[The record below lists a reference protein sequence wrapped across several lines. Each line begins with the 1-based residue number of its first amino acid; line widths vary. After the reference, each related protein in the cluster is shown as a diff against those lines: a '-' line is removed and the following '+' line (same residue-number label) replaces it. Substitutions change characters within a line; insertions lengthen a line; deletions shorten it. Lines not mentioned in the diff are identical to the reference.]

1 MTTETQNNDQPP
13 TSDSRLFGE
22 FTWPTYEEWRTMV
35 ERQLKGEP
43 FEHKLI
49 TQTYEGI
56 PVQPLYRQ
64 EDQQAWPHLN
74 SMPGFPPFV
83 RGITALGH
91 VHRPWAVCQE
101 LPYRTPH
108 EFNWAMRHDLERGL
122 DMVNLV
128 LDKAT
133 LFGQDPDEA
142 NIGDVGRG
150 GVSIATVDDLATALH
165 KIDLEEIPIFMQAS
179 SAALPMTALLMALI
193 RRQGKSTKKLRGC
206 IGMDSLHTLVT
217 EGAFPRSLAGAYDR
231 MAQLMIWAKKYAP
244 QMHTVNIHS
253 QPYHNGGGSAVQE
266 VAFVLA
272 TAVEYLRELLD
283 RGLAIDHVAQ
293 RICFS
298 FSIGSNF
305 FMEVAKLRAAR
316 LLWAKAVTAFGGS
329 PSSQK
334 MSIHVRT
341 SAWNKTIFDPYV
353 NMLRATV
360 EGFAGA
366 IGGADSMHIGPF
378 DEPLG
383 LPDAFARRIA
393 RNSHLILQHES
404 HLNKVI
410 DPAGGSWYVETL
422 TDAIARQAW
431 ALFQQVERMGG
442 MGQALLAGFPQA
454 QIAQT
459 AAQRTGNIATRR
471 DIFVGTNMFANLAE
485 NPSEVHQID
494 YEDLHKRRANYI
506 VQHRTSLDNISNTI
520 VLQKLVEVLNAELD
534 NAIEAAIEAAL
545 AGATL
550 GEIAKTLRTG
560 DEIPTTI
567 EPISPYRATETFE
580 SIRVASEIYRAR
592 TGSRPQVFLA
602 NMGPLAQH
610 KARADFAAD
619 FFQVGGFEV
628 VTNGGFAT
636 VRLAAR
642 AAIETEAPVIVICS
656 SDESYPAIVPRLTR
670 TIKRAEPKRIVI
682 VAGRPGDQRDIYQ
695 KAGVDDFI
703 HLGVNVYDKL
713 FSLQHRLGII

>member
-1 MTTETQNNDQPP
+1 
-13 TSDSRLFGE
+13 
-22 FTWPTYEEWRTMV
+22 
-35 ERQLKGEP
+35 
-43 FEHKLI
+43 
-49 TQTYEGI
+49 
-56 PVQPLYRQ
+56 
-64 EDQQAWPHLN
+64 
-74 SMPGFPPFV
+74 
-83 RGITALGH
+83 
-91 VHRPWAVCQE
+91 
-101 LPYRTPH
+101 
-108 EFNWAMRHDLERGL
+108 
-122 DMVNLV
+122 
-128 LDKAT
+128 
-133 LFGQDPDEA
+133 
-142 NIGDVGRG
+142 
-150 GVSIATVDDLATALH
+150 
-165 KIDLEEIPIFMQAS
+165 
-179 SAALPMTALLMALI
+179 
-193 RRQGKSTKKLRGC
+193 
-206 IGMDSLHTLVT
+206 
-217 EGAFPRSLAGAYDR
+217 
-231 MAQLMIWAKKYAP
+231 
-244 QMHTVNIHS
+244 
-253 QPYHNGGGSAVQE
+253 
-266 VAFVLA
+266 
-272 TAVEYLRELLD
+272 
-283 RGLAIDHVAQ
+283 
-293 RICFS
+293 
-298 FSIGSNF
+298 
-305 FMEVAKLRAAR
+305 MEVAKLRAAR
-316 LLWAKAVTAFGGS
+316 LLWAKAVAAFGGS
-329 PSSQK
+329 RLSQK
-334 MSIHVRT
+334 MTIHVRT

-360 EGFAGA
+360 EGFAGS
-366 IGGADSMHIGPF
+366 IGGADSIHIGPF

-383 LPDAFARRIA
+383 LPDAFSRRIA

-471 DIFVGTNMFANLAE
+471 DVFVGTNMFANLTE

-494 YEDLHKRRANYI
+494 YEDLHKRRANHI
-506 VQHRTSLDNISNTI
+506 VQHRTSLDNLSNTI

-567 EPISPYRATETFE
+567 EPITPYRATETFE
-580 SIRVASEIYRAR
+580 SIRVASEIFRAR

-602 NMGPLAQH
+602 NMGPVSQH
-610 KARADFAAD
+610 KARADFTVD
-619 FFQVGGFEV
+619 FFQVGGFELV
-628 VTNGGFAT
+628 NNDGFST

-642 AAIETEAPVIVICS
+642 AAIETDAPVIVICS
-656 SDESYPAIVPRLTR
+656 TDETYPTIVPRLTR

-682 VAGRPGDQRDIYQ
+682 VAGRPGEQRELYQ